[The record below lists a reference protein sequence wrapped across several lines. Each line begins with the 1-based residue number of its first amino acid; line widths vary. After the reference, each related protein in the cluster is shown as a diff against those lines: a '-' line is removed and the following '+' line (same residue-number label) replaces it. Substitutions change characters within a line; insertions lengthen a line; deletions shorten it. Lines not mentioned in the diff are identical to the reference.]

1 MLCNNVQIGIRQQV
15 VNIGD
20 AACNRVLDRDHSKI
34 GLAGFDRIERVLK
47 RAVGHGLKVWK
58 RLFARDFRVRAAFAL
73 ECDLACHFNLSCDA
87 REGNH
92 AAAKSASALF
102 LNRKRPE

>member
-1 MLCNNVQIGIRQQV
+1 MNVRHASRDG
-15 VNIGD
+15 
-20 AACNRVLDRDHSKI
+20 VLNRDHAEV
-34 GLAGFDRIERVLK
+34 GLTGLHSVERIFK
-47 RAVGHGLKVWK
+47 RGVRDSLQMWE
-58 RLFARDFRVRAAFAL
+58 RLFARNFRICATLAL